1 MKKSLQQEPLEVY
14 VSNIFYRRIDT
25 WQNISI
31 LSQTFCLLILK
42 DGLSPAI
49 TSWTYRVCLSK
60 WLSIGEFLLHESDL
74 ILSR

>member
-1 MKKSLQQEPLEVY
+1 MKKNLQQEPLEVY
-14 VSNIFYRRIDT
+14 V
-25 WQNISI
+25 
-31 LSQTFCLLILK
+31 SQTFCLLILK